1 MKMEKINLNEL
12 ENVNGGTYGKSLS
25 LVVRLAFGGY
35 GKYMTDNAEIDFAG
49 MKRFFASKGYKFI
62 PSEDGQNIFVDRE
75 GLKYGQDYIE
85 NLIDNEKL

>member
-12 ENVNGGTYGKSLS
+12 ENVNGGTYGESLS
-25 LVVRLAFGGY
+25 LVVRLAF
-35 GKYMTDNAEIDFAG
+35 
-49 MKRFFASKGYKFI
+49 

-85 NLIDNEKL
+85 NLLVNGSL